1 MRMLPL
7 TAKLIPGRLQD
18 LHRKRTLLCF
28 LLLIAAKLPV
38 VGQTLSIDLPD
49 ALARAKQYGSQV
61 QSANIAAALARED
74 RVQAKAATLPSLNA
88 FNQFIYT
95 QGNGTPSGVFVA
107 NDGVHIYNEQAQVHE
122 ELLSFLRRG
131 EVRLAAVNE
140 AAAKARTDVAARG
153 LQITVVQDYYAIAS
167 AQRKEKNARLNLNE
181 ARNFFDITQ
190 KQEHGGEV
198 PHSDVIKA
206 QLQVQQREREQAD
219 AQLAERK
226 AKVALAVLMFPNL
239 QLNYDI
245 VDDAAKPAMLPSFA
259 EVTGQ
264 ATATSPDLQAAR
276 LNLSSANLGVGVAR
290 HAYLPSLSLDFFYGI
305 DANQFAATSYNVAA
319 EERSNLP
326 NFQIDKRQNLG
337 YAAQA
342 TLTIPI
348 WTWGSINSKVKQA
361 SLKKS
366 QAALDLTVA
375 QRQLQADVA
384 SAYGEAETAFGQVES
399 LRSSADLSAESLRLT
414 LLRYQAGEATALE
427 VVDAQVTASQGRG
440 AYDDGLLRYRVAL
453 ATLQSLTGTL

>member
-1 MRMLPL
+1 MKSRA
-7 TAKLIPGRLQD
+7 T
-18 LHRKRTLLCF
+18 C
-28 LLLIAAKLPV
+28 
-38 VGQTLSIDLPD
+38 QTLIIDLPD

-74 RVQAKAATLPSLNA
+74 HAQAKAATLPSLNA

-95 QGNGTPSGVFVA
+95 EGNGTPSGVFVA

-140 AAAKARTDVAARG
+140 AAAKARVDVAARG
-153 LQITVVQDYYAIAS
+153 LQVTVVQDYYAVAS
-167 AQRKEKNARLNLNE
+167 TQRREKNARLNLAE
-181 ARNFFDITQ
+181 AQSFFDVTQ
-190 KQEHGGEV
+190 KQERGGEV

-206 QLQVQQREREQAD
+206 QLQVQQRQREQTD
-219 AQLAERK
+219 AQLAVKK
-226 AKVALAVLMFPNL
+226 AKIALAVLMFPDL

-245 VDDAAKPAMLPSFA
+245 LDDLSKPAILPSLA
-259 EVTGQ
+259 EMTGQ
-264 ATATSPDLQAAR
+264 AKASSPDMQTAR
-276 LNLSSANLGVGVAR
+276 LNLSAAKLGISVAQ

-305 DANQFAATSYNVAA
+305 DANQFGATSFNVAA

-326 NFQIDKRQNLG
+326 NFTVDKRNNLG
-337 YAAQA
+337 YVAQA

-348 WTWGSINSKVKQA
+348 WTWGSIHSKVKQA
-361 SLKKS
+361 SLKKT
-366 QAALDLTVA
+366 QAALDLSIT
-375 QRQLQADVA
+375 QKQLQADLA
-384 SAYGEAETAFGQVES
+384 SAYGEAETALGQLES
-399 LRSSADLSAESLRLT
+399 LRTSADLAAESLRLT

-427 VVDAQVTASQGRG
+427 VVDAQVTTSQGRG

>member
-1 MRMLPL
+1 
-7 TAKLIPGRLQD
+7 

-28 LLLIAAKLPV
+28 LFLFTAKSQIIA
-38 VGQTLSIDLPD
+38 QTLNIDLAD
-49 ALARAKQYGSQV
+49 ALARARQYGAQV
-61 QSANIAAALARED
+61 QSANITAALARED

-140 AAAKARTDVAARG
+140 AAAKARADVAARG
-153 LQITVVQDYYAIAS
+153 LQVTVVQDYYAIAA
-167 AQRKEKNARLNLNE
+167 AQRKEKNAQLNLSE
-181 ARNFFDITQ
+181 ARTFLDITQ
-190 KQEHGGEV
+190 KQERGGEV

-219 AQLAERK
+219 AQLA
-226 AKVALAVLMFPNL
+226 AKKSKITLAVLMFPNL
-239 QLNYDI
+239 QLDYDI
-245 VDDAAKPAMLPSFA
+245 VDDAAKPAILPPMA
-259 EVTGQ
+259 EVSGQ
-264 ATATSPDLQAAR
+264 ATANSPDLQSAR
-276 LNLSSANLGVGVAR
+276 LNLSATNLGVSVAKQ
-290 HAYLPSLSLDFFYGI
+290 AYLPSLSLDFFYGI

-326 NFQIDKRQNLG
+326 NFQVDKRNNLG

-366 QAALDLTVA
+366 QAALELTVA

-384 SAYGEAETAFGQVES
+384 SAYSEAETAFNQVDS

-427 VVDAQVTASQGRG
+427 VVDAQITASQGRG